1 MLEVFS
7 VVVNLRLQI
16 TAVVQDSMVSIPAI
30 TIVKWANKTR
40 FDTRLLLHST
50 AASCLF
56 LGRWS
61 QSGRI
66 PAILYDD
73 LHVFDPDAHIE
84 LWGPLVQ

>member
-16 TAVVQDSMVSIPAI
+16 TEVVQDSMVSIPAI

-66 PAILYDD
+66 PAILDDD
-73 LHVFDPDAHIE
+73 LDALDRDARIE
-84 LWGPLVQ
+84 PGRSLVQ

>member
-16 TAVVQDSMVSIPAI
+16 TEVVQDSMVSIPAI

-56 LGRWS
+56 LGRRA
-61 QSGRI
+61 QRGRI
-66 PAILYDD
+66 PAILDDD
-73 LHVFDPDAHIE
+73 LDALDRDARIE
-84 LWGPLVQ
+84 PGRSLVQ